1 MENFITDFFTNKD
14 NTLDITKVIF
24 TLLGVVVTAGIS
36 LIVALINNSR
46 SKKTLFINTITNNRI
61 EWMNNT
67 KEMIN
72 HFIVLTE
79 VNTHSPVKISGD
91 SRFEYFNELSK
102 TRNKILLHLNFK
114 GYIDKKIIETINEIE
129 YSIQVLADFLE
140 LYKSTEEKKLEFA
153 FKLYK
158 NELIKI
164 NPTLFLENILDF
176 DINSTDKFRSKIQEL
191 GGIEELY
198 NSISDVIHEDM
209 LKHIKELNNVLKT
222 EPKKINEIINKLH
235 NDLLAFTQVYMK
247 VEWDRVKKESIGK
260 FKEKENKK
268 FKKKIDS
275 LIDQTNRSTFNYSLN
290 KLENHYRNILEENK
304 K

>member
-1 MENFITDFFTNKD
+1 
-14 NTLDITKVIF
+14 
-24 TLLGVVVTAGIS
+24 
-36 LIVALINNSR
+36 
-46 SKKTLFINTITNNRI
+46 
-61 EWMNNT
+61 MNNT

-91 SRFEYFNELSK
+91 SRFEYFNELSE

-140 LYKSTEEKKLEFA
+140 LYNSTEEKKMEFA

-158 NELIKI
+158 NELIEI

-176 DINSTDKFRSKIQEL
+176 DINNTDEFRSKIQEL
-191 GGIEELY
+191 GGIDELY
-198 NSISDVIHEDM
+198 NSISDVIHKDM
-209 LKHIKELNNVLKT
+209 LEHIKELNNVLKT
-222 EPKKINEIINKLH
+222 GPRKINEIINKLH

-260 FKEKENKK
+260 FKEKENTK

-290 KLENHYRNILEENK
+290 KLENHYRNILKENK

>member
-24 TLLGVVVTAGIS
+24 TLIGVMITAGIS

-79 VNTHSPVKISGD
+79 VNTHTPVKISGD
-91 SRFEYFNELSK
+91 SKFEYFNELSK

-114 GYIDKKIIETINEIE
+114 GYIDSKIIETINKIE
-129 YSIQVLADFLE
+129 YSIQVLADLLE
-140 LYKSTEEKKLEFA
+140 LYNSTDEDKRNFA
-153 FKLYK
+153 LKLYE
-158 NELIKI
+158 NELIKN
-164 NPTLFLENILDF
+164 NPKLFIENILNL
-176 DINSTDKFRSKIQEL
+176 DIDDAEKFRLKIEKL
-191 GGIEELY
+191 GGVDEVLK
-198 NSISDVIHEDM
+198 SIDDAVHEDI
-209 LKHIKELNNVLKT
+209 LKHINQLNSNLIKE
-222 EPKKINEIINKLH
+222 PRKINETINSLH
-235 NDLLAFTQVYMK
+235 DDLLLYTQVYMK

-260 FKEKENKK
+260 LKEKEDKK
-268 FKKKIDS
+268 FKERVDI
-275 LIDQTNRSTFNYSLN
+275 LIAEANRSTFNYSLN
-290 KLENHYRNILEENK
+290 KLEEHYKEK
-304 K
+304 KQEVSN

>member
-1 MENFITDFFTNKD
+1 MVDFITGFFTNKD

-24 TLLGVVVTAGIS
+24 TLIGVMITAGIS

-79 VNTHSPVKISGD
+79 VNTHSQVKISGD
-91 SRFEYFNELSK
+91 NRFEYFNELSK

-129 YSIQVLADFLE
+129 YSIQVLADLME
-140 LYKSTEEKKLEFA
+140 LYNSTDEKKMEFA

-158 NELIKI
+158 NELIEK
-164 NPTLFLENILDF
+164 NPKLFIENILDF
-176 DINSTDKFRSKIQEL
+176 DINDTEKFRSKIQEL
-191 GGIEELY
+191 GGVNELF
-198 NSISDVIHEDM
+198 NSLSDVVNEDM
-209 LKHIKELNNVLKT
+209 LKHIEKINSVLKK
-222 EPKKINEIINKLH
+222 EPRKINEIINALH
-235 NDLLAFTQVYMK
+235 NDLLLFTQVYMK
-247 VEWDRVKKESIGK
+247 VEWDRVKRESIGK
-260 FKEKENKK
+260 LKEKEDEK
-268 FKKKIDS
+268 FEKNIDT
-275 LIDQTNRSTFNYSLN
+275 LIAQANRSTFNYSLN
-290 KLENHYRNILEENK
+290 KLEEHYKNILEENK